1 MINLFRYKALTC
13 STLALLL
20 ILLIPFDICV
30 ARDISE
36 PAPTAKAYLLM
47 DMQSGQTLKS
57 FESDKAIQPS
67 SLTKLMTAYLV
78 FRELKDGKIS
88 LNQEISVSHNGYTQE
103 GSRMFLVP
111 EQPAKLEDVIKGM
124 LVPLGNDACVTLA
137 ETIAGSE
144 KEFVQKM
151 NDQAKRLGMQQTHFT
166 NSTGHAEEN
175 HYSTV
180 NDLAILSQALYRDF
194 PEYYVFFGIH
204 SFTYNGIPQP
214 NRNTQLV
221 KDENTD
227 GLIVGY
233 TEKEGYGIALSNKR
247 HHRKILAIVMGASSA
262 RKRDL
267 ESGQLVEWGL
277 QSFESPILYEAE
289 QAVSKAQVFKGKLNE
304 VKIGFLH
311 PVYATV
317 GIGKSQEISP
327 VLETEQP
334 VIAPIAKGQKIGVLK
349 VYHQDKLLYEIPVV
363 ALEDVP
369 EAGFFGR
376 MWDSVKLWFNT

>member
-1 MINLFRYKALTC
+1 MILLFSRYIHSFALF
-13 STLALLL
+13 LLL
-20 ILLIPFDICV
+20 LSFSYFNVSI
-30 ARDISE
+30 ARDIAE

-57 FESDKAIQPS
+57 FETDKKIQPS

-78 FRELKDGKIS
+78 FRELKQGTIT
-88 LNQEISVSHNGYTQE
+88 LNQEISVSQAGYTQD

-111 EQPAKLEDVIKGM
+111 GQPAKLEDVIKGM

-137 ETIAGSE
+137 ETIAGNEE
-144 KEFVQKM
+144 KFVQKM
-151 NDQAKRLGMQQTHFT
+151 NDQANRLGMKQTHFT
-166 NSTGHAEEN
+166 NSTGRVEEN

-180 NDLAILSQALYRDF
+180 NDLAILSQALFRDF
-194 PEYYVFFGIH
+194 PEFYVFFGIH
-204 SFTYNGIPQP
+204 SFMYNDIPLP

-221 KDENTD
+221 KDANAD

-233 TEKEGYGIALSNKR
+233 TEKEGYSIALSNKR
-247 HHRKILAIVMGASSA
+247 HNRKVLAIVMGASSA

-267 ESGQLVEWGL
+267 ESGELIEWGL

-334 VIAPIAKGQKIGVLK
+334 VLAPIAKGQKIGVLK
-349 VYHQDKLLYEIPVV
+349 LYHQDKLLYEIPAV

-376 MWDSVKLWFNT
+376 MWDSMKLWFNT

>member
-1 MINLFRYKALTC
+1 MINLFSHKPTFTSL
-13 STLALLL
+13 LALLL
-20 ILLIPFDICV
+20 MLVTPFNLSI
-30 ARDISE
+30 ARDIAE
-36 PAPTAKAYLLM
+36 PSPTAKAYLLM
-47 DMQSGQTLKS
+47 DMQSGQILKS
-57 FESDKAIQPS
+57 FEGNKTVQPS

-78 FRELKDGKIS
+78 FQALKDGTLT
-88 LNQEISVSHNGYTQE
+88 LNQEVSVSREGYTQD

-111 EQPAKLEDVIKGM
+111 GQPAKVEDVIKGM
-124 LVPLGNDACVTLA
+124 LVPLGNDASVTLA
-137 ETIAGSE
+137 ETLSGSE
-144 KEFVQKM
+144 NEFVRKM
-151 NDQAKRLGMQQTHFT
+151 NDQANRLGMKQTHFT
-166 NSTGHAEEN
+166 NSTGRVEEN

-180 NDLAILSQALYRDF
+180 NDLATLSQALYRDF
-194 PEYYVFFGIH
+194 PEYYIFFGIQ
-204 SFTYNGIPQP
+204 SFMYNDIPLP

-221 KDENTD
+221 RDANTD
-227 GLIVGY
+227 GLMVGY

-247 HHRKILAIVMGASSA
+247 HNRKVLAIVMGASSA

-267 ESGQLVEWGL
+267 ESGQLIEWGL

-334 VIAPIAKGQKIGVLK
+334 VVAPIAKGQKIGVLK
-349 VYHQDKLLYEIPVV
+349 VYHLDKLLYEIPVV

-376 MWDSVKLWFNT
+376 MWDSMKLWFKT